1 MQPMIDKLVS
11 VYRDTVRPRM
21 QDLPVYN
28 AALQV
33 EARGFMLRDGQCSGV
48 LITPW
53 CMNLVLLPVDG
64 DSWIGLPP
72 GSRVEAVFPA
82 GTYLLTLS
90 LPAGSEPHL
99 CLTLFTTV
107 LAFPHQ
113 DMVRQVADEVLRRMY
128 LETSQPEY
136 GGTDPLNARLDREEA
151 RGPLSRRDLL
161 HGRWTRAAAPV
172 RR

>member
-1 MQPMIDKLVS
+1 MQAMLDRLVS
-11 VYRDTVRPRM
+11 VYRDSVQPRM

-33 EARGFMLRDGQCSGV
+33 EARGFRLRDGHCSGV

-64 DSWIGLPP
+64 DSWAGLSP
-72 GSRVEAVFPA
+72 GSQVEADFPA

-113 DMVRQVADEVLRRMY
+113 DMAQQVADEVLRRMY

-136 GGTDPLNARLDREEA
+136 GGADPLSARLDREEA

-161 HGRWTRAAAPV
+161 RGRWARAAAPV